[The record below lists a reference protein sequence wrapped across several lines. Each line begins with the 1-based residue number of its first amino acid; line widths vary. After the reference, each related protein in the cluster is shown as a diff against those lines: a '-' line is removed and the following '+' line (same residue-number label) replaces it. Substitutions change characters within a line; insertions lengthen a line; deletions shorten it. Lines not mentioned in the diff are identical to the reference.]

1 LLHSDYGINQ
11 NTKMK
16 LNMITKLLIDAQMR
30 SIEEKLWQQWLVK
43 YPTMDKS
50 NFMSFDKFKEL
61 TFKPEKN
68 VDNNKLTSEEAIEK
82 ANKIRN
88 LDQGGGE

>member
-1 LLHSDYGINQ
+1 
-11 NTKMK
+11 MK

-43 YPTMDKS
+43 YPSMDKS

-61 TFKPEKN
+61 TFKPKKNEKN
-68 VDNNKLTSEEAIEK
+68 ADNNKLTSEQAIEK

-88 LDQGGGE
+88 LDKGVG

>member
-1 LLHSDYGINQ
+1 
-11 NTKMK
+11 MK
-16 LNMITKLLIDAQMR
+16 LSIITKLLVDAQMR
-30 SIEEKLWQQWLVK
+30 NIEEKLWQQWLVK

-61 TFKPEKN
+61 TLKPAKN